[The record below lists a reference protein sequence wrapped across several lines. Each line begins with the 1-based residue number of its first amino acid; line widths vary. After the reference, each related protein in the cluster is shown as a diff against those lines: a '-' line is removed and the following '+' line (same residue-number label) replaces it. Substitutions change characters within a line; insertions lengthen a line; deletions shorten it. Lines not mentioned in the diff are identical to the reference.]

1 MSLTFNDWILL
12 VSYLSVAAW
21 VTYAIH
27 ECTKAVL
34 SVYDEHMNKW

>member
-27 ECTKAVL
+27 ECMMAVVSYYEENL
-34 SVYDEHMNKW
+34 